1 MSIALMTFDIFGTV
15 LDWAA
20 SLRQAPGDDLS
31 TDAFNQVID
40 RRAVPCAAT
49 TNSDVDHGAQVPL
62 AGSGPRGTQRLAE
75 RLRPARARG
84 APRLQPAPPAR
95 RRRA

>member
-31 TDAFNQVID
+31 TDAFNQVLD

-49 TNSDVDHGAQVPL
+49 T
-62 AGSGPRGTQRLAE
+62 GTT
-75 RLRPARARG
+75 
-84 APRLQPAPPAR
+84 APRCRSRALGPAGR
-95 RRRA
+95 EG